1 MLGSLP
7 ILARKTAHPRA
18 RPTYPLFSQVSKC
31 LIEFQTRQLHRSLGD
46 RSLSL
51 LAADSVLKET
61 DKNSESFTVHR
72 SLAQACFD
80 PTPAATAAATPTA
93 TPYFNAIK
101 IQKEGRRERDPKTK
115 FLFRAIRWRDTPNV
129 QELERNLLKKMS
141 SPRFHF
147 EKKLCSLNYYI

>member
-1 MLGSLP
+1 MSPPVPRGKCLALSHPPHTYLLVKLP
-7 ILARKTAHPRA
+7 IYAPAQLIL
-18 RPTYPLFSQVSKC
+18 LFSQVSKC

-46 RSLSL
+46 RSLLPLSLSL

-80 PTPAATAAATPTA
+80 PTPAATAAAAPTA

-101 IQKEGRRERDPKTK
+101 HQDRKREEERDPKTK
-115 FLFRAIRWRDTPNV
+115 FLFRPIR
-129 QELERNLLKKMS
+129 
-141 SPRFHF
+141 
-147 EKKLCSLNYYI
+147 

>member
-7 ILARKTAHPRA
+7 CSPYLLVKLPIYAPAQLIL
-18 RPTYPLFSQVSKC
+18 LFSQVSKC

-46 RSLSL
+46 RSLLSL

-61 DKNSESFTVHR
+61 DKNSKSFTVHR

-80 PTPAATAAATPTA
+80 PTPAATAAPTA

-101 IQKEGRRERDPKTK
+101 IERERERGIRKRNFCSGRSDGEIRGGKDPDCKGT
-115 FLFRAIRWRDTPNV
+115 
-129 QELERNLLKKMS
+129 
-141 SPRFHF
+141 
-147 EKKLCSLNYYI
+147 